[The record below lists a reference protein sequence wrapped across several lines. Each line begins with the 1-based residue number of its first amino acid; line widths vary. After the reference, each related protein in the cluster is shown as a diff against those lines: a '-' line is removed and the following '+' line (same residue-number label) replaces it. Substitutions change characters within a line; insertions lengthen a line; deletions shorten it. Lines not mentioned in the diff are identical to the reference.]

1 VTVTPTTVRFAI
13 RGPIARE
20 DLPGLC
26 RRVCRLLSAT
36 PATILVCDVGEVMV
50 DAVAVD
56 ALARLALA
64 ARRNN
69 LQIRLRGTTP
79 ALAALIYLMGL
90 EPVLLPPPASGQR
103 LRLQPGGNRQ

>member
-1 VTVTPTTVRFAI
+1 MV
-13 RGPIARE
+13 
-20 DLPGLC
+20 
-26 RRVCRLLSAT
+26 
-36 PATILVCDVGEVMV
+36 LVCEVADVKV

-64 ARRNN
+64 VRRNN

-90 EPVLLPPPASGQR
+90 EPVLLDPTD
-103 LRLQPGGNRQ
+103 LRPTSKLQTRR